1 MRTLYLKIALFL
13 APFFLVWLALEV
25 FYRQVPNNY
34 SYKDQ
39 QLQKVAP
46 DVQTLVMG
54 DSHAFYGINPLY
66 FKDPTFNLSNISQSL
81 LTDELLL
88 EKHIANLPAL
98 KTVFINI
105 SYFTLSTKDNALESN
120 WRKYFY
126 HHNMGIT
133 APSISFWNPQR
144 YSMALIQRFDKSM
157 DLVQKYHNNYT
168 IVNATPLGYGM
179 QDASDIVKDKEAI
192 SIVIANKHEDNSLD
206 FKHNTARL
214 QRIIALCKK
223 YEVAVVLLEMPVY
236 PAYYNLLDTEK
247 KEKIKSNLNN
257 LSGVDDTVFY
267 LDLST
272 NPLFEKQ
279 DLRDADHLTNSGAK
293 KCSEYLNTYLK
304 DIVHYKLDK

>member
-13 APFFLVWLALEV
+13 APLFLVWLALEV
-25 FYRQVPNNY
+25 FYRQAPNNY

-39 QLQKVAP
+39 QLQNIAAN
-46 DVQTLVMG
+46 VQTLVMG
-54 DSHAFYGINPLY
+54 DSHAFYGINPAY

-105 SYFTLSTKDNALESN
+105 SYFTLSAKDNALESN

-126 HHNMGIT
+126 YHGMGIT

-157 DLVQKYHNNYT
+157 ALVQAYHKNHT

-179 QDASDIVKDKEAI
+179 QDASYIVKDKDAI
-192 SIVIANKHEDNSLD
+192 SLVIANKHEDASLD
-206 FKHNTARL
+206 FKSNIARL
-214 QRIIALCKK
+214 QRIITLCKK
-223 YEVAVVLLEMPVY
+223 HDVAVVLLEMPVY
-236 PAYYNLLDTEK
+236 PTYYNLLDTQK
-247 KEKIKSNLNN
+247 KEKIKSVLTTF
-257 LSGVDDTVFY
+257 SGVDDTVFY

-293 KCSEYLNTYLK
+293 KCSEYLNAYLK
-304 DIVHYKLDK
+304 DVVHLKIDK

>member
-1 MRTLYLKIALFL
+1 MRRLYSKLALFL
-13 APFFLVWLALEV
+13 LPLFLVWLALEV
-25 FYRQVPNNY
+25 FYRQASNNY

-46 DVQTLVMG
+46 FTKTLIMG
-54 DSHAFYGINPLY
+54 DSHAFYGINPVY

-105 SYFTLSTKDNALESN
+105 SYFTLSAKENDLESN

-126 HHNMGIT
+126 YHSMGIR
-133 APSISFWNPQR
+133 APSISFWNPKR
-144 YSMALIQRFDKSM
+144 YSMALIQRFDKSI
-157 DLVQKYHNNYT
+157 DLVQQYYKNHT
-168 IVNATPLGYGM
+168 IVSATPLGYGK
-179 QDASDIVKDKEAI
+179 QDMSNVVQDKEAI
-192 SIVIANKHEDNSLD
+192 SVVIANKHEDNSLD

-223 YEVAVVLLEMPVY
+223 YGVRVVLLEMPVY

-247 KEKIKSNLNN
+247 KEKIKSVLHE
-257 LSGVDDTVFY
+257 LSGVNDTVFY

-272 NPLFEKQ
+272 SPLFEKQ
-279 DLRDADHLTNSGAK
+279 DVRDADHLTNSGAK
-293 KCSEYLNTYLK
+293 KCSILLNRYIQ
-304 DIVHYKLDK
+304 DIPF

>member
-1 MRTLYLKIALFL
+1 MRRLYSKLALFL
-13 APFFLVWLALEV
+13 LPLFLVWLALEV
-25 FYRQVPNNY
+25 FYRQAPNNY

-46 DVQTLVMG
+46 FTKTLIMG
-54 DSHAFYGINPLY
+54 DSHAFYGINPVY

-105 SYFTLSTKDNALESN
+105 SYFTLSAKENDLESN

-126 HHNMGIT
+126 YHSMGIR
-133 APSISFWNPQR
+133 APSISFWNPKR
-144 YSMALIQRFDKSM
+144 YSVALIQRFDKSI
-157 DLVQKYHNNYT
+157 DLVQQYYKNHT
-168 IVNATPLGYGM
+168 IVSATPLGYGK
-179 QDASDIVKDKEAI
+179 QDMSNVVQDKEAI
-192 SIVIANKHEDNSLD
+192 SVVIANKHEDNSLD

-223 YEVAVVLLEMPVY
+223 YGVGVVLLEMPVY

-247 KEKIKSNLNN
+247 KEKIKSVLHE
-257 LSGVDDTVFY
+257 LSGVNDTVFY

-272 NPLFEKQ
+272 SPLFEKQ

-293 KCSEYLNTYLK
+293 KCSILLNRYIQ
-304 DIVHYKLDK
+304 DIPF

>member
-1 MRTLYLKIALFL
+1 
-13 APFFLVWLALEV
+13 
-25 FYRQVPNNY
+25 
-34 SYKDQ
+34 
-39 QLQKVAP
+39 
-46 DVQTLVMG
+46 
-54 DSHAFYGINPLY
+54 
-66 FKDPTFNLSNISQSL
+66 
-81 LTDELLL
+81 
-88 EKHIANLPAL
+88 
-98 KTVFINI
+98 VFINI
-105 SYFTLSTKDNALESN
+105 SYFTLSAKDNALESN

-272 NPLFEKQ
+272 NPLFEEP

>member
-1 MRTLYLKIALFL
+1 MRRLYSKLALFL
-13 APFFLVWLALEV
+13 LPLFLVWLALEV
-25 FYRQVPNNY
+25 FYRQAPNNY

-46 DVQTLVMG
+46 FTKTLIMG
-54 DSHAFYGINPLY
+54 DSHAFYGINPVY

-105 SYFTLSTKDNALESN
+105 SYFTLSAKENDLESN

-126 HHNMGIT
+126 YHSMGIR
-133 APSISFWNPQR
+133 APSISFWNPKR
-144 YSMALIQRFDKSM
+144 YSMALIQRFDKSI
-157 DLVQKYHNNYT
+157 DLVQQYYKNHT
-168 IVNATPLGYGM
+168 IVSATPLGYGK
-179 QDASDIVKDKEAI
+179 QDMSNVVQDKEAI
-192 SIVIANKHEDNSLD
+192 SVVIANKHEDNSLD

-223 YEVAVVLLEMPVY
+223 YGVGVVLLEMPVY

-247 KEKIKSNLNN
+247 KEKIKSVLHE
-257 LSGVDDTVFY
+257 LSGVNDTVFY

-272 NPLFEKQ
+272 SPLFEKQ
-279 DLRDADHLTNSGAK
+279 DVRDADHLTNSGAK
-293 KCSEYLNTYLK
+293 KCSILLNRYIQ
-304 DIVHYKLDK
+304 DIPF

>member
-1 MRTLYLKIALFL
+1 MRRLYSKLALFL
-13 APFFLVWLALEV
+13 LPLFLVWLALEV
-25 FYRQVPNNY
+25 FYRQASNNY

-46 DVQTLVMG
+46 FTKTLIMG
-54 DSHAFYGINPLY
+54 DSHAFYGINPVY

-105 SYFTLSTKDNALESN
+105 SYFTLSAKENDLESN

-126 HHNMGIT
+126 YHSMRIR
-133 APSISFWNPQR
+133 APSISFWNPKR
-144 YSMALIQRFDKSM
+144 YSMALIQRFDKSI
-157 DLVQKYHNNYT
+157 DLVQQYYKNHT
-168 IVNATPLGYGM
+168 IVSATPLGYGK
-179 QDASDIVKDKEAI
+179 QDMSNVVQDKEAI
-192 SIVIANKHEDNSLD
+192 SVVIANKHEDNSLD

-223 YEVAVVLLEMPVY
+223 YGVGVVLLEMPVY

-247 KEKIKSNLNN
+247 KEKIKSVLHE
-257 LSGVDDTVFY
+257 LSGVNDTVFY

-272 NPLFEKQ
+272 SPLFEKQ

-293 KCSEYLNTYLK
+293 KCSILLNRYIQ
-304 DIVHYKLDK
+304 DIPF

>member
-13 APFFLVWLALEV
+13 APLFLVWLALEV

-39 QLQKVAP
+39 QLQKVAA
-46 DVQTLVMG
+46 DIQTLVMG
-54 DSHAFYGINPLY
+54 DSHAFYGVNPEY

-98 KTVFINI
+98 KTVFVNI
-105 SYFTLSTKDNALESN
+105 SYFTLSAKDNALESN

-272 NPLFEKQ
+272 NPLFEEP

>member
-54 DSHAFYGINPLY
+54 DSHAFYGINPVY

-105 SYFTLSTKDNALESN
+105 SYFTLSAKDNALESN

-206 FKHNTARL
+206 FKNNTARL

-272 NPLFEKQ
+272 NPLFEEP

>member
-1 MRTLYLKIALFL
+1 MRRLYLKIALFL
-13 APFFLVWLALEV
+13 LPLFLVWLALEV

-46 DVQTLVMG
+46 DVQTLIMG
-54 DSHAFYGINPLY
+54 DSHAFYGINPVY

-105 SYFTLSTKDNALESN
+105 SYFTLSAKDNALESN

-157 DLVQKYHNNYT
+157 ALVQKYHENNT
-168 IVNATPLGYGM
+168 IVNATPFGYGM
-179 QDASDIVKDKEAI
+179 QDASNIVKDKDAI
-192 SIVIANKHEDNSLD
+192 SLVIANKHEDASLD
-206 FKHNTARL
+206 FKRNTARL

-236 PAYYNLLDTEK
+236 PTYYNLLDTQK
-247 KEKIKSNLNN
+247 KEKIKSVLTT
-257 LSGVDDTVFY
+257 LSGVNDTVFY
-267 LDLST
+267 LDLSSS
-272 NPLFEKQ
+272 PLFEKQ

-293 KCSEYLNTYLK
+293 KCSEYLNAYLK
-304 DIVHYKLDK
+304 DVVYLKIDK

>member
-13 APFFLVWLALEV
+13 APLFLVWLALEF

-54 DSHAFYGINPLY
+54 DSHAFYGINPVY

-105 SYFTLSTKDNALESN
+105 SYFTLSAKDNALESN

-272 NPLFEKQ
+272 NPLFEEP

>member
-1 MRTLYLKIALFL
+1 MRRLYSKLALFL
-13 APFFLVWLALEV
+13 LPLFLVCLALEV
-25 FYRQVPNNY
+25 FYRQAPNNY

-46 DVQTLVMG
+46 FTKTLIMG
-54 DSHAFYGINPLY
+54 DSHAFYGINPVY

-105 SYFTLSTKDNALESN
+105 SYFTLSAKENDLESN

-126 HHNMGIT
+126 YHSMGIR
-133 APSISFWNPQR
+133 APSISFWNPKR
-144 YSMALIQRFDKSM
+144 YSMALIQRFDKSI
-157 DLVQKYHNNYT
+157 DLVQQYYKNHT
-168 IVNATPLGYGM
+168 IVSATPLGYGK
-179 QDASDIVKDKEAI
+179 QDMSNVVQDKEAI
-192 SIVIANKHEDNSLD
+192 SVVIANKHEDNSLD

-223 YEVAVVLLEMPVY
+223 YGVGVVLLEMPVY

-247 KEKIKSNLNN
+247 KEKIKSVLHQ
-257 LSGVDDTVFY
+257 LSGVNDTVFY

-272 NPLFEKQ
+272 SPLFEKQ

-293 KCSEYLNTYLK
+293 KCSILLNRYIQ
-304 DIVHYKLDK
+304 DIPF

>member
-1 MRTLYLKIALFL
+1 MRKLYSKIALFL
-13 APFFLVWLALEV
+13 LPLFLVCLALEV
-25 FYRQVPNNY
+25 FYRQAPNNY

-46 DVQTLVMG
+46 FTKTLIMG
-54 DSHAFYGINPLY
+54 DSHAFYGINPVY

-105 SYFTLSTKDNALESN
+105 SYFTLSAKENDLESN

-126 HHNMGIT
+126 YHSMGIR
-133 APSISFWNPQR
+133 APSISFWNPKR
-144 YSMALIQRFDKSM
+144 YSMALIQRFDKSI
-157 DLVQKYHNNYT
+157 DLVQQYYKNHT
-168 IVNATPLGYGM
+168 IVSTTPLGYGK
-179 QDASDIVKDKEAI
+179 QDMSNVVKDKEAI
-192 SIVIANKHEDNSLD
+192 SVVIANKHEDNSLD

-223 YEVAVVLLEMPVY
+223 YGVRVVLLEMPVY

-247 KEKIKSNLNN
+247 KEKIKSVLHE
-257 LSGVDDTVFY
+257 LSGVNDTVFY

-272 NPLFEKQ
+272 SPLFEKQ
-279 DLRDADHLTNSGAK
+279 DVRDADHLTNSGAK
-293 KCSEYLNTYLK
+293 KCSILLNRYIQ
-304 DIVHYKLDK
+304 DIPF

>member
-1 MRTLYLKIALFL
+1 MRRLYSKLALFL
-13 APFFLVWLALEV
+13 LPLFLVCLALEV
-25 FYRQVPNNY
+25 FYRQAPNNY

-46 DVQTLVMG
+46 FTKTLIMG
-54 DSHAFYGINPLY
+54 DSHAFYGINPVY

-105 SYFTLSTKDNALESN
+105 SYFTLSAKENDLESN

-126 HHNMGIT
+126 YHSMGIR
-133 APSISFWNPQR
+133 APSISFWNPKR
-144 YSMALIQRFDKSM
+144 YSMALIQRFDKSI
-157 DLVQKYHNNYT
+157 DLVQQYYKNHT
-168 IVNATPLGYGM
+168 IVSATPLGYGK
-179 QDASDIVKDKEAI
+179 QDMSNVVQDKEAI
-192 SIVIANKHEDNSLD
+192 SVVIANKHEDNSLD

-223 YEVAVVLLEMPVY
+223 YGVGVVLLEMPVY

-247 KEKIKSNLNN
+247 KEKIKSVLHE
-257 LSGVDDTVFY
+257 LSGVNDTVFY

-272 NPLFEKQ
+272 SPLFEKQ

-293 KCSEYLNTYLK
+293 KCSILLNRYIQ
-304 DIVHYKLDK
+304 DIPF

>member
-54 DSHAFYGINPLY
+54 DSHAFYGINPVY

-272 NPLFEKQ
+272 NPLFEKP

>member
-1 MRTLYLKIALFL
+1 MRRLYLKIALFL
-13 APFFLVWLALEV
+13 LPLFLVWLALEV

-39 QLQKVAP
+39 QLQKVAA
-46 DVQTLVMG
+46 DIQTLVMG
-54 DSHAFYGINPLY
+54 DSHAFYGVNPEY
-66 FKDPTFNLSNISQSL
+66 FKDPTFNLSNVSQSL

-98 KTVFINI
+98 KTVFVNI
-105 SYFTLSTKDNALESN
+105 SYFTLSAKDNALESN

-272 NPLFEKQ
+272 NPLFEEP

>member
-1 MRTLYLKIALFL
+1 MRRLYSKLALFL
-13 APFFLVWLALEV
+13 LPLFLVWLALEV
-25 FYRQVPNNY
+25 FYRQAPNNY

-46 DVQTLVMG
+46 FTKTLIMG
-54 DSHAFYGINPLY
+54 DSHAFYGINPVY

-105 SYFTLSTKDNALESN
+105 SYFTLSAKENDLESN

-126 HHNMGIT
+126 YHSMGIR
-133 APSISFWNPQR
+133 APSISFWNPKR
-144 YSMALIQRFDKSM
+144 YSMALIQRFDKSI
-157 DLVQKYHNNYT
+157 DLVQQYYKNHT
-168 IVNATPLGYGM
+168 IVSATPLGYGK
-179 QDASDIVKDKEAI
+179 QDMSNIVQDKEAI
-192 SIVIANKHEDNSLD
+192 SVVIANKHEDNSLD

-223 YEVAVVLLEMPVY
+223 YGVGVVLLEMPVY

-247 KEKIKSNLNN
+247 KEKIKSVLHE
-257 LSGVDDTVFY
+257 LSGVNDTVFY

-272 NPLFEKQ
+272 SPLFEKQ

-293 KCSEYLNTYLK
+293 KCSILLNRYIQ
-304 DIVHYKLDK
+304 DIPF

>member
-1 MRTLYLKIALFL
+1 MRRLYSKLALFL
-13 APFFLVWLALEV
+13 LPLFLVWLALEV
-25 FYRQVPNNY
+25 FYRQAPNNY

-39 QLQKVAP
+39 QLHKVAP
-46 DVQTLVMG
+46 FTKTLIMG
-54 DSHAFYGINPLY
+54 DSHAFYGINPVY

-105 SYFTLSTKDNALESN
+105 SYFTLSAKENDLESN

-126 HHNMGIT
+126 YHSMGIR

-144 YSMALIQRFDKSM
+144 YSMALIQRFDKSI
-157 DLVQKYHNNYT
+157 DLVQQYYKNHT
-168 IVNATPLGYGM
+168 IVSATPLGYGK
-179 QDASDIVKDKEAI
+179 QDMSNIVQDKEAI
-192 SIVIANKHEDNSLD
+192 SVVIANKHEDNSLD

-223 YEVAVVLLEMPVY
+223 YGVGVVLLEMPVY

-247 KEKIKSNLNN
+247 KEKIKSVLHE
-257 LSGVDDTVFY
+257 LSGVNDTVFY

-272 NPLFEKQ
+272 SPLFEKQ

-293 KCSEYLNTYLK
+293 KCSILLNRYIQ
-304 DIVHYKLDK
+304 DIPF

>member
-1 MRTLYLKIALFL
+1 MRRLYSKTALFL
-13 APFFLVWLALEV
+13 LPLFLVWLALEV
-25 FYRQVPNNY
+25 FYRQAPNNY

-46 DVQTLVMG
+46 FTKTLIMG
-54 DSHAFYGINPLY
+54 DSHAFYGINPVY

-98 KTVFINI
+98 KNVIINI
-105 SYFTLSTKDNALESN
+105 SYFTLSAKENDLESN

-126 HHNMGIT
+126 YHNMGIT
-133 APSISFWNPQR
+133 APSISFWDPQR
-144 YSMALIQRFDKSM
+144 YSMALIQRFDKSI
-157 DLVQKYHNNYT
+157 DLVQQYHKNHT
-168 IVNATPLGYGM
+168 IVHSTPLGYGM

-206 FKHNTARL
+206 FKQNTARL

-223 YEVAVVLLEMPVY
+223 YGVGVVLLEMPVY

-247 KEKIKSNLNN
+247 KEKIKSVLHELSELN
-257 LSGVDDTVFY
+257 DTVFY

-272 NPLFEKQ
+272 SPLFEKQ
-279 DLRDADHLTNSGAK
+279 DVRDADHLTNSGAK
-293 KCSEYLNTYLK
+293 KCSILLNKYIQDTQF
-304 DIVHYKLDK
+304 